1 MAAEDRAREDL
12 AEAEASAADI
22 AREASVTDLI
32 CIADRYFTEADLGFT
47 EDAITEADACR
58 DLWEL

>member
-32 CIADRYFTEADLGFT
+32 CTADRYFMEAALGFT
-47 EDAITEADACR
+47 EDAITAEDVCR
-58 DLWEL
+58 DL